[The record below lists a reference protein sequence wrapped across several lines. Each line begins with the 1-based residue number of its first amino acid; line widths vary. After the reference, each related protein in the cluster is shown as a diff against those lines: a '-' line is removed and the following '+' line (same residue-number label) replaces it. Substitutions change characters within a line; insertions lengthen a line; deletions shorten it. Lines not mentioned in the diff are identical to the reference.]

1 MHVSIAF
8 REYKETLHVNNVCEI
23 GPFSV
28 GTRRFAHIA
37 NSTVPVINDYNFY
50 SDAANEKHLSQSHM
64 HTIHQPTVQ
73 YNWVIRP

>member
-1 MHVSIAF
+1 VHVSIAF

-50 SDAANEKHLSQSHM
+50 SDAAND
-64 HTIHQPTVQ
+64 
-73 YNWVIRP
+73 